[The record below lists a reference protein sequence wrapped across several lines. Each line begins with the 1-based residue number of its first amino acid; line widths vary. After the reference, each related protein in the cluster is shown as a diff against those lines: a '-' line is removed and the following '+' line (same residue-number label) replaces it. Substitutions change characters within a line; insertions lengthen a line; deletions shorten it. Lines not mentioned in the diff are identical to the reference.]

1 MAAENSSF
9 ELEAVEVAPV
19 NKNACRKRKP
29 NFSVQ
34 EIAVITQKFEE
45 NQAVLKSKFTNT
57 TTNKLKQSVWEEMT
71 IAVNA
76 VGTAHRSI
84 AEVKEK
90 WTNLQRTAKHELS
103 KFRKEQKKTGG
114 GPPPKTPSPSTDKI
128 LELLKDT
135 PSFSGL
141 KGFETGKERTTLFTF
156 ENNRL
161 SCDFT
166 TGSFIAVVAPWRC

>member
-1 MAAENSSF
+1 MAAKNSSF
-9 ELEAVEVAPV
+9 ELEAVEVPPV

-34 EIAVITQKFEE
+34 EIAMITQKFEE

-57 TTNKLKQSVWEEMT
+57 TTNKQSVWEEMT

-76 VGTAHRSI
+76 VGTAHRSV

-103 KFRKEQKKTGG
+103 KFHKEQRKTGG

-141 KGFETGKERTTLFTF
+141 KGFETGKE
-156 ENNRL
+156 
-161 SCDFT
+161 
-166 TGSFIAVVAPWRC
+166 

>member
-9 ELEAVEVAPV
+9 ELEVVEVAPV

-71 IAVNA
+71 ITVNA

-128 LELLKDT
+128 LQLLKDT

-141 KGFETGKERTTLFTF
+141 KGFETGEEKTTLFTF

>member
-9 ELEAVEVAPV
+9 ELEAVEVPPV
-19 NKNACRKRKP
+19 NKNQKKP
-29 NFSVQ
+29 NFSIQ
-34 EIAVITQKFEE
+34 EIAMITQKFEE

-57 TTNKLKQSVWEEMT
+57 TTNKLKQSVWEEMK

-76 VGTAHRSI
+76 VGTAHRSV

-103 KFRKEQKKTGG
+103 KFHKEQRKTGG
-114 GPPPKTPSPSTDKI
+114 GLPPKTPSPSTDKI

-141 KGFETGKERTTLFTF
+141 KGFETGKE
-156 ENNRL
+156 
-161 SCDFT
+161 
-166 TGSFIAVVAPWRC
+166 

>member
-1 MAAENSSF
+1 M
-9 ELEAVEVAPV
+9 
-19 NKNACRKRKP
+19 
-29 NFSVQ
+29 
-34 EIAVITQKFEE
+34 ITQKFEE
-45 NQAVLKSKFTNT
+45 NQAVLKSTFTNT

-71 IAVNA
+71 IAVNPL
-76 VGTAHRSI
+76 GTAHRSV

-103 KFRKEQKKTGG
+103 KFHKEQRKTGG

-141 KGFETGKERTTLFTF
+141 KGFETGKE
-156 ENNRL
+156 
-161 SCDFT
+161 
-166 TGSFIAVVAPWRC
+166 